1 MRPQPKHRHR
11 KAPVAGANAI
21 TASKASKQKQLAA
34 DWEALQ
40 AKWSP
45 MRAMPSFS
53 QTTVPSY
60 ATALAQRRRGTLHTA
75 KSLSV
80 FTPQAKAP
88 IAPALTPE
96 LQERE
101 KAAQAIAEKRKQQVA
116 PVANKMGY
124 QLITDPADFKTMGR
138 KT

>member
-11 KAPVAGANAI
+11 KAPVAGANAV
-21 TASKASKQKQLAA
+21 TAGKTAKQRQLAA

-45 MRAMPSFS
+45 MKTTASFS
-53 QTTVPSY
+53 QVTVPNY
-60 ATALAQRRRGTLHTA
+60 ATVLVQRRRGTLHTA

-88 IAPALTPE
+88 TAPALTPE
-96 LQERE
+96 MQERE